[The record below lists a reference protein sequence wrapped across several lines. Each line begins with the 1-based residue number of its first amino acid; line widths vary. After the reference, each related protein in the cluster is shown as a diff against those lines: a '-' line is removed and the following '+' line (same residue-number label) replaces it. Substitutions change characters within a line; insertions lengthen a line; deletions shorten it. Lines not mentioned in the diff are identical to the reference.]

1 MVPTQKV
8 PSLQHFRKTEKEV
21 IGGLCRCVL
30 LLPPTP
36 SSHCS
41 PRPARPGGC
50 ACAHAWPAPPT
61 SLAFLSH
68 RVGSSLVCPARAAWG
83 PSSLGTWGPRKA
95 LATFVRCR
103 RASRDVCKLQTDP
116 RGAAAVP
123 AMLAAGGFH
132 PRFLL
137 PPPALASFL
146 FLLPRAFWE
155 PFSKDV
161 FGGSGACLRT
171 ATMQP
176 CRGSRLG
183 GAGSRVV

>member
-41 PRPARPGGC
+41 PRLARPGGC
-50 ACAHAWPAPPT
+50 ACAHAWPAPLF

-68 RVGSSLVCPARAAWG
+68 RVGCSLVCPARAAWG
-83 PSSLGTWGPRKA
+83 SFSLGTWGPRKA

-132 PRFLL
+132 PAL
-137 PPPALASFL
+137 PPPPARVGFLPFPASSRFMGT
-146 FLLPRAFWE
+146 LL
-155 PFSKDV
+155 
-161 FGGSGACLRT
+161 
-171 ATMQP
+171 
-176 CRGSRLG
+176 
-183 GAGSRVV
+183 